1 MGFSKQD
8 IDGVLAWLC
17 GQVADCTRSV
27 TIVLALD
34 LGFAG
39 ALDSQPQASCASPL
53 GVNGEWCRS
62 AYKPT
67 LETRAIRA
75 DLGR

>member
-39 ALDSQPQASCASPL
+39 PLNRQPQASCAGPL
-53 GVNGEWCRS
+53 GVNGEWCWG

-67 LETRAIRA
+67 LETRAICT

>member
-17 GQVADCTRSV
+17 GQVADGTGSV

-39 ALDSQPQASCASPL
+39 TLNSQPQASGASPF
-53 GVNGEWCRS
+53 GVNGERGGS

-67 LETRAIRA
+67 FETRAVSA

>member
-8 IDGVLAWLC
+8 IDGVLAWLR

-39 ALDSQPQASCASPL
+39 TLDSQPQTSCAGPL
-53 GVNGEWCRS
+53 GVNGEWCW
-62 AYKPT
+62 AACKPT
-67 LETRAIRA
+67 LETRAVRA

>member
-17 GQVADCTRSV
+17 GQVADSTGSIA
-27 TIVLALD
+27 IVLALN
-34 LGFAG
+34 LSFTG
-39 ALDSQPQASCASPL
+39 ALNRQPQASSARPF
-53 GVNGEWCRS
+53 GVNGERCGS

-67 LETRAIRA
+67 LETRPISA

>member
-17 GQVADCTRSV
+17 GQIADSTGSIS
-27 TIVLALD
+27 IVLALD

-39 ALDSQPQASCASPL
+39 ALNSQPQASCASSF
-53 GVNGEWCRS
+53 GVNGERCRS
-62 AYKPT
+62 TYKPT
-67 LETRAIRA
+67 LETWAISA
-75 DLGR
+75 DLER

>member
-17 GQVADCTRSV
+17 GQVADSTGSV
-27 TIVLALD
+27 AIVLAFD

-39 ALDSQPQASCASPL
+39 ALNSQPQASRASPF
-53 GVNGEWCRS
+53 GVNGEWGRS
-62 AYKPT
+62 AYKPA
-67 LETRAIRA
+67 LETRAVGA

>member
-39 ALDSQPQASCASPL
+39 PLNRQPQASCAGPL
-53 GVNGEWCRS
+53 GVNGEWCWG

-67 LETRAIRA
+67 LETRAIRT